1 MLKDELARV
10 QSKAASHTA
19 IMIALEAELSKT
31 RSTLS
36 QVRSA
41 VAENRSLGEKINL
54 PACGV
59 SVAAVAYP
67 GRFACAA
74 WHDCQRHMH
83 AKFQYVVN
91 ASCHFC

>member
-1 MLKDELARV
+1 MLGDELAHV
-10 QSKAASHTA
+10 QSKAMSHTA
-19 IMIALEAELSKT
+19 VMIALEAEMSKT
-31 RSTLS
+31 TSTLS
-36 QVRSA
+36 QVKGA
-41 VAENRSLGEKINL
+41 IAENRSLGENINL
-54 PACGV
+54 SACGV

-74 WHDCQRHMH
+74 WHDCQRYMH